1 MTRFCSRDILKYLY
15 MEPNSYSLKN
25 LSGNA
30 DQHLRTKLAET
41 TLLLEVLA
49 GVNLLISKS
58 QNFESF
64 CVTVTKLL
72 KDKLKFSTIHI
83 WIKDER
89 VKDQL
94 YLVTPAAD
102 ERSRSM
108 PLNAGVV
115 GKTIREG
122 RTVCIPDVRLDTSY
136 FNADPTTKSELCI
149 PLIYENDVIGAINIE
164 TDTYCDFAAEVS
176 VLEVIATNLSYYVK
190 LSLLYRTKEQ
200 FQYLVENMCE
210 GVWVGDMEERTM
222 YTNSAFQNMLGYSEK
237 EFLEKTSYE
246 YFDTGSQSILK
257 QENEKRKYGIGSHYE
272 ATLVSKGGEHIPVL
286 MHGVP
291 FGNGGGTIAAITDL
305 RTIKK
310 LDRTEKILSSIT
322 QHCQEAIV
330 GLDVNEIILSWN
342 VGAERMFGYK
352 ADELMGKSIYIV
364 IPEDRIAS
372 GEIKHILDETKAK
385 GLVRN
390 FETMRMHKNGTL
402 INVSITCSGIK
413 DEHGKLIGYSV
424 VYRDITSQKKWEG
437 ELQDRFEKIQ
447 DAYKEMGKQRRYLD
461 YIVDIVN
468 MATSSNYTSKQ
479 IATFLVNAMV
489 MITKVNATTLRLLD
503 KNTGKLILAAQSGLG
518 EEWWGKKAIP
528 YGGSLLEIAVKQKR
542 PLKIL
547 DILSNPHYTSPALA
561 QRNSLR
567 SALVIPLEVKG
578 DVLGSLTLYLSHES
592 SLSLLDDEFIDVFA
606 KQAALALK
614 LAS

>member
-1 MTRFCSRDILKYLY
+1 

-25 LSGNA
+25 MSGNA
-30 DQHLRTKLAET
+30 DQPLRTKLAET

-49 GVNLLISKS
+49 GVNLLLSKT

-64 CVTVTKLL
+64 CVEITKLL
-72 KDKLKFSTIHI
+72 KDKLKFYTIHI
-83 WIKDER
+83 WIRDER

-94 YLVTPAAD
+94 YLVTPAED

-108 PLNAGVV
+108 PLNTGIV

-122 RTVCIPDVRLDTSY
+122 RTVCLPDARSDPNY
-136 FNADPTTKSELCI
+136 FNADPITKSELCI
-149 PLIYENDVIGAINIE
+149 PLIYDNEVIGAINIE
-164 TDTYCDFAAEVS
+164 TDTYQNFAAELPI
-176 VLEVIATNLSYYVK
+176 LEVIATNLSYCIK
-190 LSLLYRTKEQ
+190 LALLYRTKEQ
-200 FQYLVENMCE
+200 FQYLVENMSE
-210 GVWVGDMEERTM
+210 GVWVGDMNEHTT
-222 YTNSAFQNMLGYSEK
+222 YTNPALQKILGYTEK

-246 YFDTGSQSILK
+246 YFDKSSLGILH
-257 QENEKRKYGIGSHYE
+257 QENEKRKHGIGGHYE
-272 ATLVSKGGEHIPVL
+272 AILVSKSGERIPVL

-291 FGNGGGTIAAITDL
+291 FGNGGGTIATITDL
-305 RTIKK
+305 RTLRK
-310 LDRTEKILSSIT
+310 LARTEKILSSIT
-322 QHCQEAIV
+322 QHCPEAIV
-330 GLDVNEIILSWN
+330 GLDVNENILSWN
-342 VGAERMFGYK
+342 VGAERIFGYK
-352 ADELMGKSIYIV
+352 TDELMGKSVYAI
-364 IPEDRIAS
+364 IPEDRISS
-372 GEIKHILDETKAK
+372 GEVKHIIDETNIK

-390 FETMRMHKNGTL
+390 FETLRMHKNGTL

-413 DEHGKLIGYSV
+413 DEQGKLIGYSV
-424 VYRDITSQKKWEG
+424 VYRDITAQKKWEY
-437 ELQDRFEKIQ
+437 ELQDRFEKMQ

-489 MITKVNATTLRLLD
+489 MITKVNSSTLRLLD
-503 KNTGKLILAAQSGLG
+503 KNTGKLILVAQSGLG
-518 EEWWGKKAIP
+518 EEWWGKKSIS
-528 YGGSLLEIAVKQKR
+528 YSGSLLEIACKQKR

-567 SALVIPLEVKG
+567 SALVIPLEIKG
-578 DVLGSLTLYLSHES
+578 EVLGSLTLYLSHEGN
-592 SLSLLDDEFIDVFA
+592 LSLLDDEFIDVFA